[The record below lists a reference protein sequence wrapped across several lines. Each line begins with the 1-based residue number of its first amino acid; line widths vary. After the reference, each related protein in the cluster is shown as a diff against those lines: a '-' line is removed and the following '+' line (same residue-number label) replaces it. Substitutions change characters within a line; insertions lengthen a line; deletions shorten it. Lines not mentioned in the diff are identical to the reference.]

1 MPKPK
6 APRWTTRGDIPHELD
21 PQTATDE
28 QLELL
33 DEDMLQMVDP
43 AGTYTLDVGWYPAAT
58 RSGRF
63 ICRVV
68 RSEDWDRPL
77 DQLETPNIKIV
88 WKWLKQQINDVVLR
102 VGQSGTFNAN
112 VGLFIYLKVANAS
125 RRKKVRPGARKPTV
139 IPTFLRPTSLPA
151 SDSTPLF
158 DRLFS
163 GQEPAP
169 TTTNP
174 STSATMAVGLG
185 AGLPIAHAA

>member
-1 MPKPK
+1 MPKPQ
-6 APRWTTRGDIPHELD
+6 APRWTKRGDIPRELN

-43 AGTYTLDVGWYPAAT
+43 TGTYTLDVGWYPAAT

-77 DQLETPNIKIV
+77 DQLETSNIKIA
-88 WKWLKQQINDVVLR
+88 WKWLKQQINEVALR
-102 VGQSGTFNAN
+102 VGQTGTFTAN
-112 VGLFIYLKVANAS
+112 VGLFIYMKVANTS
-125 RRKKVRPGARKPTV
+125 RAKKMRPATLRPKV
-139 IPTFLRPTSLPA
+139 IPTFLITPPA
-151 SDSTPLF
+151 SNPMPLF

-163 GQEPAP
+163 GQGPAP
-169 TTTNP
+169 TTT
-174 STSATMAVGLG
+174 STSAPMAWGFE
-185 AGLPIAHAA
+185 AGVPLTHAA